1 MFANEAAAYEHLY
14 KLNWIMWC
22 LWNILSKLLHLFYQ
36 IHFQNVITPL
46 IGTLNYVLGQLCRH
60 QTVRG
65 QLAQL
70 GKVLTEEHSF
80 RRAHS
85 TGLLSSGL
93 AIGIKDTV
101 SRHVHRELNPQADV
115 PAQELPAAWRAVP
128 PTRSRL
134 SHRLRQQPDYAT
146 SLSSLRTKNKL
157 SHQRQTCSLVP
168 HTCSQTSKW
177 AGES

>member
-1 MFANEAAAYEHLY
+1 MCVRSALQTSDRQRTVGTAWKSPNRAAFISE
-14 KLNWIMWC
+14 
-22 LWNILSKLLHLFYQ
+22 S
-36 IHFQNVITPL
+36 T
-46 IGTLNYVLGQLCRH
+46 
-60 QTVRG
+60 
-65 QLAQL
+65 
-70 GKVLTEEHSF
+70 
-80 RRAHS
+80 HS

-93 AIGIKDTV
+93 AFGNKDTV
-101 SRHVHRELNPQADV
+101 SRHVHRKLNPQADV

-177 AGES
+177 AEAS